1 MGSPWIKLINL
12 KEDISNKNILL
23 FSKRTNNIF
32 EKFLHNTIGEPRRG
46 IKSCLWPCECQS
58 TTTPSSPPEIK
69 KFLSSLNSKDFT
81 GFECQWRVFFY

>member
-1 MGSPWIKLINL
+1 VGSPWIKLINL

-46 IKSCLWPCECQS
+46 IKSCLW
-58 TTTPSSPPEIK
+58 
-69 KFLSSLNSKDFT
+69 
-81 GFECQWRVFFY
+81 